1 MLPATANRK
10 VATVT
15 TPDFGFT
22 VGGDGSDSGRGTSED
37 QKQVDVEQ
45 VDEEAHVPAPIIT
58 EDEPLP
64 GMHTDTTWTPSLL
77 LNCLDESVP
86 SSLCLHFVPHF
97 SSESCNA
104 LSREMFCCEIAQ
116 RL

>member
-1 MLPATANRK
+1 MAKKQACVAVTAHRN

-37 QKQVDVEQ
+37 QKQADIEQ

-64 GMHTDTTWTPSLL
+64 GILTDTT
-77 LNCLDESVP
+77 
-86 SSLCLHFVPHF
+86 
-97 SSESCNA
+97 
-104 LSREMFCCEIAQ
+104 
-116 RL
+116 